1 MKKSIFLLC
10 LLLCLP
16 FFVFGCEAEDC
27 QINEYKISASFD
39 EENMSLSCKQSS
51 TFVNKSEN
59 ALDFLEMFLYAN
71 SFEKTWQ
78 NASISNFNRAYYNGE
93 SYGNIKISNV
103 ESNGAKCEFEV
114 SEKHNI
120 LKIALPDK
128 LFPNE
133 KFSFEMEYV
142 VTLSNVNHR
151 LGYGEKTINFG
162 SVFPIFCVYED
173 GFVENDFAANGD
185 PFYSDVSNFYVTL
198 HYPEEYVFASSG
210 DILENAS
217 GEAIIEGKNIRDFC
231 FVLSKKFEVFSD
243 EVGGIR
249 INYFTYD
256 DDKSQEHLETVKRA
270 MKFFSNKFVDYPY
283 KQISVVKT
291 NFCFGGMEYPNLV
304 MISDDLQDDLTY
316 NYVIV
321 HELAHQWWYG
331 LVGNNEFDDAW
342 IDESLTEYS
351 SALFFEQF
359 DEYGLSY
366 DTIIDNAV
374 QSYKQF
380 VEVYTHVL
388 KDVDQSMGRSLKEFS
403 TEPEYVNCIYT
414 KGVIL
419 YDSLRG
425 LIGEKNMY
433 KSLKNYCKKYAYKNA
448 SSADIIECFSSST
461 NRNLSGFFDAWLDG
475 NVVIK

>member
-39 EENMSLSCKQSS
+39 DENMSLSCKQSS

-59 ALDFLEMFLYAN
+59 ALDLLEMFLYAN

-78 NASISNFNRAYYNGE
+78 NASVSNFNRAYYNGE
-93 SYGNIKISNV
+93 SYGNINISKV
-103 ESNGAKCEFEV
+103 ESDKKECQFEL

-120 LKIALPDK
+120 LRIFLPKK
-128 LFPNE
+128 LYPDE
-133 KFSFEMEYV
+133 KFSFEMEYIV
-142 VTLSNVNHR
+142 SLANVNHR

-162 SVFPIFCVYED
+162 SVFPMFCVYKD
-173 GFVENDFAANGD
+173 GFFESEFVANGD
-185 PFYSDVSNFYVTL
+185 PFFSDVSNFSVGLNYPQKYVL
-198 HYPEEYVFASSG
+198 ASSG
-210 DILENAS
+210 QISKIE
-217 GEAIIEGKNIRDFC
+217 EGKALIVGEKIRDFC
-231 FVLSKKFEVFSD
+231 AVLSENFELISD
-243 EVGGIR
+243 EIDGIKV
-249 INYFTYD
+249 NYYFYED
-256 DDKSQEHLETVKRA
+256 ENAAKHLETARRA
-270 MKFFSNKFVDYPY
+270 IKFFSDRFGKYPY
-283 KQISVVKT
+283 SQISVVKT

-304 MISDDLQDDLTY
+304 MISDDLADEQTY

-331 LVGNNEFDDAW
+331 LVGSNQFEEPW
-342 IDESLTEYS
+342 VDESLTEYS
-351 SALFFEQF
+351 SALFFEEY
-359 DEYGLSY
+359 DEYGLEY
-366 DTIIDNAV
+366 DTIVENAV

-414 KGVIL
+414 KGVIF
-419 YDSLRG
+419 YDSLRD
-425 LIGEKNMY
+425 LIGKKNMY

-448 SSADIIECFSSST
+448 SSADIIDCFSSST
-461 NRNLSGFFDAWLDG
+461 NRNLSGFFMSWLDG